1 MKKTYNSRVG
11 QNNKEM
17 KERRRKRRM
26 KKARSRKGHRYFCRL
41 VFCDLRDTLVAMLF
55 CVAPIILSVICGFIM
70 QAFPNFF

>member
-1 MKKTYNSRVG
+1 
-11 QNNKEM
+11 
-17 KERRRKRRM
+17 M
-26 KKARSRKGHRYFCRL
+26 KKARSRKGHRYFCKL